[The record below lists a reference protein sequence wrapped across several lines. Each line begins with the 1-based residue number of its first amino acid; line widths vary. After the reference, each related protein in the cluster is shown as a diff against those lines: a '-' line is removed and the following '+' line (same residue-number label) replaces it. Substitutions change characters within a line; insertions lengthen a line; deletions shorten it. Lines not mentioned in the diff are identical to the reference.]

1 MRKVLYIMGQ
11 LSDEDIE
18 WLVANGRREAVSPG
32 TTLIHE
38 GRPVGAV
45 YIVLNGLLSV
55 FTARAGMQELARLGA
70 GEIVGEMSFVDARP
84 PSASVGALGDAL
96 VLSIPRSRLAAKLEQ
111 DVGFAAR
118 FYRAVAI
125 FLSDR
130 LRTTTSR
137 LGYGTAQAPLDEAAD
152 DDQLDDNVLD
162 NVHLAGARFQ
172 RILQRFVASGEPSDL

>member
-1 MRKVLYIMGQ
+1 MRKVLYILGQ

-32 TTLIHE
+32 ATLIQE
-38 GRPVGAV
+38 GTPVAAV
-45 YIVLNGLLSV
+45 YIILDGLLAV
-55 FTARAGMQELARLGA
+55 LAGGAAETEVARLGA

-84 PSASVGALGDAL
+84 PSASVRALRDSL
-96 VLSIPRSRLAAKLEQ
+96 VLAVPRSRLAARLDQ

-130 LRTTTSR
+130 LRNTMGR
-137 LGYGTAQAPLDEAAD
+137 LGYRAGRPLAD
-152 DDQLDDNVLD
+152 DVIYDDELDDNVLD

-172 RILQRFVASGEPSDL
+172 IILQRLSG